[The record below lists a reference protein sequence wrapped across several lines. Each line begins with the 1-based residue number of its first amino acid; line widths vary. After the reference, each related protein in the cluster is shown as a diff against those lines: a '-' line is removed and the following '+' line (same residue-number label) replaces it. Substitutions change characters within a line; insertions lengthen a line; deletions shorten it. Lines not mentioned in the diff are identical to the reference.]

1 MSPNWHT
8 PVSGSED
15 TTIKVWNLETAEEIK
30 TLAQNL
36 ASVTSLAISFDG
48 QFLVSANEDFS
59 LKLGSPA
66 ESGIPVIIYLFNL
79 P

>member
-1 MSPNWHT
+1 LTGHSAAVYSLVISPDGQT
-8 PVSGSED
+8 LVSGSED
-15 TTIKVWNLETAEEIK
+15 TTIKVWNLETGEEIK

-59 LKLGSPA
+59 IKLWK
-66 ESGIPVIIYLFNL
+66 
-79 P
+79 

>member
-1 MSPNWHT
+1 YSLVISPDGQT
-8 PVSGSED
+8 LVSGSED
-15 TTIKVWNLETAEEIK
+15 TTIKVWNLETGEEIK

-59 LKLGSPA
+59 IKLWK
-66 ESGIPVIIYLFNL
+66 
-79 P
+79 